1 MGSARGGEYYIS
13 KPQWSS
19 GNIYAPGDQ
28 SLGLNEDILF
38 LEIVNF
44 YIFEGAA
51 KLRWVV
57 GAQRPFGRV
66 NEPNKTGARSAWART
81 RGQNPLV
88 KI

>member
-1 MGSARGGEYYIS
+1 LA
-13 KPQWSS
+13 
-19 GNIYAPGDQ
+19 
-28 SLGLNEDILF
+28 LNEDILF

-66 NEPNKTGARSAWART
+66 NEPNKTGARTRGQNKTGARSARART

-88 KI
+88 IKYLLMYTK